1 MRPAYY
7 VILARNGRELPER
20 CLRINIARSQLLAV
34 RLQDFLPFVT
44 LIPTSTLTDTI
55 CVLAVLMS
63 TARLIRRQLSCLP
76 RAHNP
81 TVSFRRR
88 SCHSLENPVK
98 RN

>member
-76 RAHNP
+76 RVHNP
-81 TVSFRRR
+81 EVVGS
-88 SCHSLENPVK
+88 NPTPATIPI
-98 RN
+98 